1 MQTDTTSANNSQ
13 HCRVLLAN
21 NVASVCMGL
30 KIWPVSNYTQQVP
43 TLLWFP
49 ANGRNKST
57 LLDPTMLG
65 PFAWALTSKNTFGLT
80 NKTNNVQTSQYLF
93 NIKQSSFLH
102 SFWSLLSFTTISSI
116 YQLCSQQ
123 TELRQRNTPRMFH
136 IVIGTWKQYYA
147 HALLNIT
154 LHYITL
160 LYTTLHYIALHYI
173 QFYYTTFVYYLH

>member
-1 MQTDTTSANNSQ
+1 MQTDATSANNSQ
-13 HCRVLLAN
+13 HCCVLLAN
-21 NVASVCMGL
+21 NVASVCMGQ
-30 KIWPVSNYTQQVP
+30 KIWPVSNYTQVQQV
-43 TLLWFP
+43 T
-49 ANGRNKST
+49 T

-80 NKTNNVQTSQYLF
+80 NKTNDVQTSQYLF

-102 SFWSLLSFTTISSI
+102 SFWSLLSFTTTSSI

-147 HALLNIT
+147 NALLNIT

-173 QFYYTTFVYYLH
+173 PFYYTAFVYYLH